1 MLCTQNMAAE
11 MLHVHAKNFPH
22 KREALIDALIGLDD
36 ELTAHEQTQQ
46 QQQQQ
51 QQGQGSEV
59 DKWLAEAPP
68 ALRQSA
74 VFQELTKHASRS

>member
-46 QQQQQ
+46 QQ
-51 QQGQGSEV
+51 GQGSEV

>member
-1 MLCTQNMAAE
+1 MAAE
-11 MLHVHAKNFPH
+11 ALHVHAKNFPH

-46 QQQQQ
+46 Q
-51 QQGQGSEV
+51 GQGSDV

-74 VFQELTKHASRS
+74 VFQELTKHAAAASRS